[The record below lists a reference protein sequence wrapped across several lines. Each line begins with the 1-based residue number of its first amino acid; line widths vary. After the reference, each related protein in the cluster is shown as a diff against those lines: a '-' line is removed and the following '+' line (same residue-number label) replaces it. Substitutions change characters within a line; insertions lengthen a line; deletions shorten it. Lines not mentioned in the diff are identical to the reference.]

1 MNSTD
6 LKLLLGEL
14 FLTPTNG
21 RFTSAFGYRADPFT
35 GKRSLH
41 NGIDLANS
49 IGTPIRAALAGKVV
63 AVTNLGGYGKMI
75 MIQHER
81 GFRTLYGHLNAFNV
95 QLGQYVSQGQI
106 IARMGNTGRSTGP
119 HLHFSV
125 ILNGVFVKRKKV
137 NAG

>member
-1 MNSTD
+1 MCSSD
-6 LKLLLGEL
+6 L
-14 FLTPTNG
+14 
-21 RFTSAFGYRADPFT
+21 
-35 GKRSLH
+35 
-41 NGIDLANS
+41 IDLANS

-63 AVTNLGGYGKMI
+63 AVTALGGYGKMI

-81 GFRTLYGHLNAFNV
+81 GFRTLYGHLNSFNV

-125 ILNGVFVKRKKV
+125 LLNGVFVNPMRYLK
-137 NAG
+137 